1 MKQELE
7 IYIHIPF
14 CVQKCAYC
22 DFLSGPAGKEEQE
35 AYVRALRKEIRAAS
49 EMADGYEVVSVFLG
63 GGTPSILPPEAV
75 DGILRTVRESFL
87 ISPDAEITMEM
98 NPGTDGKEKME
109 AYRKAG
115 INRLSIGLQSAD
127 DGELCTLG
135 RIHTWQDFRNTY
147 EEARKAG
154 FANINIDLMS
164 AIPGQ
169 TLASYEQ
176 TLERVCSLSPEHISA
191 YSLILEEG
199 TLFWKWYEKTDHPKD
214 HPPLPDEE
222 TERQMYEQTKEIL
235 HRYGYERYEIS
246 NYAKK
251 GKECRHNI
259 GYWRRIPY
267 LGFGVG
273 AASLFDEQRWSNL
286 RDRKKYVEIWSENE
300 PREALL
306 LTREEVGKLSER
318 EAQEETMFLGLRMME
333 GVSEAEFAARFHHTV
348 EGIYGDEIR
357 KLEQEHLIQRE
368 QGRIA
373 LTDRGIDVSNYVM
386 ACFLQD
392 EREEKGL

>member
-176 TLERVCSLSPEHISA
+176 TLEQVCSLSPEHISA

-348 EGIYGDEIR
+348 EEIYGDEIR

-392 EREEKGL
+392 ERKEKGL

>member
-1 MKQELE
+1 M
-7 IYIHIPF
+7 
-14 CVQKCAYC
+14 YC
-22 DFLSGPAGKEEQE
+22 DFLSGPAGREEQE
-35 AYVRALRKEIRAAS
+35 AYVRALRREISTAS
-49 EMADGYEVVSVFLG
+49 KMTEEYEVSTVFLG

-75 DGILRTVRESFL
+75 DGILRTVRESFSL
-87 ISPDAEITMEM
+87 SQDAEITMEL

-127 DGELCTLG
+127 DQELHTLG

-147 EEARKAG
+147 EAARKAG

-169 TLASYEQ
+169 TLKSHEK
-176 TLERVCSLSPEHISA
+176 TLERVCSLCPEHISA

-222 TERQMYEQTKEIL
+222 TERQMYERTKEIL
-235 HRYGYERYEIS
+235 HGYGYERQEIS

-251 GKECRHNI
+251 GKECRHTI

-267 LGFGVG
+267 LGFGIG
-273 AASLFDEQRWSNL
+273 AASLFEEQRWSNL
-286 RDRKKYVEIWSENE
+286 RTGRNMWKSGGKTSRKK
-300 PREALL
+300 R
-306 LTREEVGKLSER
+306 
-318 EAQEETMFLGLRMME
+318 
-333 GVSEAEFAARFHHTV
+333 
-348 EGIYGDEIR
+348 
-357 KLEQEHLIQRE
+357 
-368 QGRIA
+368 
-373 LTDRGIDVSNYVM
+373 
-386 ACFLQD
+386 CF
-392 EREEKGL
+392 

>member
-1 MKQELE
+1 MRQELE

-35 AYVRALRKEIRAAS
+35 AYVRALRREISAAS
-49 EMADGYEVVSVFLG
+49 KIAVEYEVSTVFLG

-75 DGILRTVRESFL
+75 DEILRTVRESFL
-87 ISPDAEITMEM
+87 LSPDAEITMEL

-115 INRLSIGLQSAD
+115 INRLSIGLQSTD
-127 DGELCTLG
+127 DGELRTLG

-147 EEARKAG
+147 EAARKAG
-154 FANINIDLMS
+154 FSNINIDLMS

-169 TLASYEQ
+169 TLESYEQ

-222 TERQMYEQTKEIL
+222 TERQMYERTKEIL

-273 AASLFDEQRWSNL
+273 AASLFEEQRWSNL

-300 PREALL
+300 PKEALL
-306 LTREEVGKLSER
+306 LTREEVQKLSER
-318 EAQEETMFLGLRMME
+318 EAQEETMFLGLRMIE
-333 GVSEAEFAARFHHTV
+333 GVSGAEFAARFHHTM
-348 EGIYGDEIR
+348 EEIYGDEIR
-357 KLEQEHLIQRE
+357 ELEQEHLIQRE
-368 QGRIA
+368 NGCIA
-373 LTDRGIDVSNYVM
+373 LTDRGIDVSNHVM
-386 ACFLQD
+386 AYFLQD
-392 EREEKGL
+392 EGEEESS

>member
-22 DFLSGPAGKEEQE
+22 DFLSGPAGKEAQE
-35 AYVRALRKEIRAAS
+35 AYVRALQREISAAS
-49 EMADGYEVVSVFLG
+49 KTAEEYEVSTVFLG

-75 DGILRTVRESFL
+75 DGILRTVQESFL
-87 ISPDAEITMEM
+87 ISPDAEITMEL

-222 TERQMYEQTKEIL
+222 TERQMYERTKEIL
-235 HRYGYERYEIS
+235 HGYGYERYEIS

-273 AASLFDEQRWSNL
+273 AASLFEEQRWSNL

-300 PREALL
+300 SREALL

-333 GVSEAEFAARFHHTV
+333 GVSEAEFAARFHYTV
-348 EGIYGDEIR
+348 EEIYGDEIR
-357 KLEQEHLIQRE
+357 KLEQEHLIQRK
-368 QGRIA
+368 QGCIA